1 MESVAVARM
10 KSLAQISRFNLLA
23 VAAESAP
30 WTFHISHIAEGA
42 MAIASTRGC
51 NRGQAATA
59 TRFDDI
65 KQHALTAKIPE
76 SCGNTLTCNMTA
88 KQACN

>member
-1 MESVAVARM
+1 MARSSSFSLIVAA
-10 KSLAQISRFNLLA
+10 
-23 VAAESAP
+23 AAESAHS
-30 WTFHISHIAEGA
+30 TFHISHIAEGA

-59 TRFDDI
+59 TLFDDI
-65 KQHALTAKIPE
+65 KQHALTAEFAE